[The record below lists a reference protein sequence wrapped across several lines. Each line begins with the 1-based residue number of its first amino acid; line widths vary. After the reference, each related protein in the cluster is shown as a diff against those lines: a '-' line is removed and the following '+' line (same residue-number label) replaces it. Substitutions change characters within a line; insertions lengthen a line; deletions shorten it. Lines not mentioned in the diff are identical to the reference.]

1 MNLSS
6 RTGQSTMALSLS
18 EIEQLARALTAEERA
33 KLAETL
39 LESLQENYVDIEVA
53 WQNEIAERAAAY
65 ERGDLTTYA
74 AEDVFAEANRLVK

>member
-1 MNLSS
+1 MHLSS
-6 RTGQSTMALSLS
+6 RTGQSNMALSLS
-18 EIEQLARALTAEERA
+18 EIEQLARELTAQERA

-39 LESLQENYVDIEVA
+39 LESLQVNYVDIELE

-74 AEDVFAEANRLVK
+74 AADVFAEAHRLVK